1 MSNLTTIENQP
12 KHMIS
17 FSPDQI
23 DLLKRTVCKG
33 ASDDELKLFM
43 NVAGRSGLDPFSK
56 QIHAVKRWDSSQQR
70 EVMAIQTG
78 IDGFRLIAQ
87 RSGKYRGQLGPF
99 WCGKDGKWMD
109 VWVSDENP
117 VAAKVAVIHAD
128 FAEPLWAVARW
139 ATYYQSKKDGTPTM
153 MWAKMPDL
161 MLAKVAESLALRK
174 AFPAELSGLF
184 TSEEMAQA
192 DNDVKPQSRALP
204 KPKEEAPPAAHGEY
218 TMTFGKWKGLQLQ
231 EIDAPEIASY
241 VSYIEKEAEEKGKT
255 INGKVAEFMS
265 HANQYLDS
273 MMPHEEQP

>member
-1 MSNLTTIENQP
+1 MAQELVAQTQNAMA
-12 KHMIS
+12 HVIS
-17 FSPDQI
+17 FSAEQV

-99 WCGKDGKWMD
+99 WCGKDGQWKD
-109 VWVSDENP
+109 VWIEEGFP
-117 VAAKVAVIHAD
+117 LAAKVAVIHAD

-139 ATYYQSKKDGTPTM
+139 STYVQTKKDGTVMM

-174 AFPAELSGLF
+174 AFPAELSGLY
-184 TSEEMAQA
+184 TSDEMAQA
-192 DNDVKPQSRALP
+192 ENEPAP
-204 KPKEEAPPAAHGEY
+204 KAKVMAIVADSSSPGDY
-218 TMTFGKWKGLQLQ
+218 QVSFGKFKGQPLNAI
-231 EIDAPEIASY
+231 EDAEIANY
-241 VSYIEKEAEEKGKT
+241 MSYIEQKAREDNKP
-255 INGKVAEFMS
+255 IQGKVAEFMGKADLWLRRFES
-265 HANQYLDS
+265 
-273 MMPHEEQP
+273 EEA

>member
-1 MSNLTTIENQP
+1 MAQELVAQTQNAMA
-12 KHMIS
+12 HVIS
-17 FSPDQI
+17 FSPEQV

-99 WCGKDGKWMD
+99 WCGKDGQWKD
-109 VWVSDENP
+109 VWIEEGFP
-117 VAAKVAVIHAD
+117 LAAKVAVIHAD

-139 ATYYQSKKDGTPTM
+139 STYVQTKKDGAVMM

-174 AFPAELSGLF
+174 AFPAELSGLY
-184 TSEEMAQA
+184 TSDEMAQA
-192 DNDVKPQSRALP
+192 ENEPAP
-204 KPKEEAPPAAHGEY
+204 KAKVMAIVADSSSPGDY
-218 TMTFGKWKGLQLQ
+218 QVSFGKFKGQPLNAI
-231 EIDAPEIASY
+231 EDAEIANY
-241 VSYIEKEAEEKGKT
+241 MSYIEQKAREDNKPIQGK
-255 INGKVAEFMS
+255 IAEFMGKADLWLRRFES
-265 HANQYLDS
+265 
-273 MMPHEEQP
+273 EEA

>member
-1 MSNLTTIENQP
+1 MAQELVTQSQNAMA
-12 KHMIS
+12 HVIS
-17 FSPDQI
+17 FSPEQV

-99 WCGKDGKWMD
+99 WCGKDGQWKD
-109 VWVSDENP
+109 VWIEEGFP
-117 VAAKVAVIHAD
+117 LAAKVAVIHAD

-139 ATYYQSKKDGTPTM
+139 STYVQTKKDGTVMM

-174 AFPAELSGLF
+174 AFPAELSGLY
-184 TSEEMAQA
+184 TSDEMAQA
-192 DNDVKPQSRALP
+192 ENEPAP
-204 KPKEEAPPAAHGEY
+204 KAKVMAIVADSSSPGDY
-218 TMTFGKWKGLQLQ
+218 QVSFGKFKGQPLS
-231 EIDAPEIASY
+231 EIEDAEIANY
-241 VSYIEKEAEEKGKT
+241 MSYIEQKAREDNKP
-255 INGKVAEFMS
+255 IQGKVAEFMGKADLWLRRFELGES
-265 HANQYLDS
+265 
-273 MMPHEEQP
+273 

>member
-1 MSNLTTIENQP
+1 MAQELVAQTQNAMA
-12 KHMIS
+12 HVIS
-17 FSPDQI
+17 FSPEQV

-99 WCGKDGKWMD
+99 WCGKDGQWKD
-109 VWVSDENP
+109 VWIEEGFP
-117 VAAKVAVIHAD
+117 LAAKVAVIHAD

-139 ATYYQSKKDGTPTM
+139 STYVQTKKDGTVMM

-174 AFPAELSGLF
+174 AFPAELSGLY
-184 TSEEMAQA
+184 TSDEMAQA
-192 DNDVKPQSRALP
+192 ENEPAP
-204 KPKEEAPPAAHGEY
+204 KAKVMAIVADSSSPGDY
-218 TMTFGKWKGLQLQ
+218 QVSFGKFKGQPLNAI
-231 EIDAPEIASY
+231 EDAEIANY
-241 VSYIEKEAEEKGKT
+241 MSYIEQKAREDNKP
-255 INGKVAEFMS
+255 IQGKVAEFMGKADLWLRRFES
-265 HANQYLDS
+265 
-273 MMPHEEQP
+273 EEA